1 MLEDTIIAIS
11 TPVGYGGLGIVRL
24 SGQKALSIAR
34 KIFRVK
40 RKGAKISPRESV
52 FGEVYDAERGE
63 ALDEAFLI
71 YFPAPASYTRE
82 NVVEIT
88 CHGSPVIL
96 EEVVRLGIKAG
107 ARPAHPGEFT
117 LRAYLRGR
125 IDILQA
131 EAVNDLITAT
141 SLEQARISFGQLKG
155 RLSSLIEKLKAKLIE
170 SLSRVEAGIE
180 FPDEGIP
187 VSRDD
192 LKRHLEEVT
201 AIILSLIRSYEAGKT
216 MREGITLAI
225 VGKAN
230 VGKSTLFNALLDE
243 DRAIVSPYAGTT
255 RDYLREKLVI
265 QGAIFQLIDMAGLG
279 KPSHP
284 VEKEGVRRSRELA
297 SQAEGVLV
305 VLDSSRPET
314 KADLELIQKFREKK
328 SIYLFNKSDL
338 PQRMDKEKCRAMDD
352 TRPWLDISALKRTN
366 LERLKSL
373 IYENFVPGQNLG
385 QEIILHQRQKFLLE
399 QALGPLEKA
408 IKLLEEGYSEELVA
422 EEIRSSLPYL
432 GYLTGEIR
440 ADDIIE
446 EIFSRFCVGK

>member
-1 MLEDTIIAIS
+1 M
-11 TPVGYGGLGIVRL
+11 
-24 SGQKALSIAR
+24 
-34 KIFRVK
+34 
-40 RKGAKISPRESV
+40 
-52 FGEVYDAERGE
+52 
-63 ALDEAFLI
+63 
-71 YFPAPASYTRE
+71 
-82 NVVEIT
+82 
-88 CHGSPVIL
+88 
-96 EEVVRLGIKAG
+96 
-107 ARPAHPGEFT
+107 
-117 LRAYLRGR
+117 
-125 IDILQA
+125 
-131 EAVNDLITAT
+131 
-141 SLEQARISFGQLKG
+141 
-155 RLSSLIEKLKAKLIE
+155 
-170 SLSRVEAGIE
+170 
-180 FPDEGIP
+180 
-187 VSRDD
+187 
-192 LKRHLEEVT
+192 
-201 AIILSLIRSYEAGKT
+201 
-216 MREGITLAI
+216 
-225 VGKAN
+225 
-230 VGKSTLFNALLDE
+230 
-243 DRAIVSPYAGTT
+243 
-255 RDYLREKLVI
+255 
-265 QGAIFQLIDMAGLG
+265 
-279 KPSHP
+279 
-284 VEKEGVRRSRELA
+284 EKEGVRRSRELA